1 MQVKLE
7 VDTFEPFSLLSHLMG
22 REFPAPDSEAV
33 LSEGVVVTFK
43 QRIARR
49 SGTIGDTIIFIVTV
63 VASIGAQVAATE
75 ITHWLH
81 KAKEQAKTVRIERE
95 EVVIERDKITRI
107 IEKRIE
113 IAGNREQ
120 RQSSRIANPSAK
132 QSIKK
137 TPRQPAQ
144 KRVRLPKPN

>member
-7 VDTFEPFSLLSHLMG
+7 VDTIEPFGLLSHLMG
-22 REFPAPDSEAV
+22 REFPAPSSEAT
-33 LSEGVVVTFK
+33 LSEGIVVTYK

-49 SGTIGDTIIFIVTV
+49 SGTSGDTIIFIVTI
-63 VASIGAQVAATE
+63 VANIGVQVAATE
-75 ITHWLH
+75 ITNWLH

-113 IAGNREQ
+113 TVGNRGQ
-120 RQSSRIANPSAK
+120 RQRSKIAKPSTK

-137 TPRQPAQ
+137 TPVQPMQ
-144 KRVRLPKPN
+144 KRVRLPKSN